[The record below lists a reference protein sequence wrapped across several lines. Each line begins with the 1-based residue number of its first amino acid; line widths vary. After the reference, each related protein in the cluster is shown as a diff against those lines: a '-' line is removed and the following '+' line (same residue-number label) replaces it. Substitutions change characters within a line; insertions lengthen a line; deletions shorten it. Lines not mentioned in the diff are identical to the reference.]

1 MGRLWA
7 KRRERNALA
16 SYPRWHHIQIR
27 LKASRR
33 ASMNNTNIALR
44 LSPEQRDRLQA
55 AADMDKRP
63 LAQMIRLLL
72 DQALDARDRRIEAK
86 RKMLQ
91 VAR

>member
-1 MGRLWA
+1 
-7 KRRERNALA
+7 
-16 SYPRWHHIQIR
+16 
-27 LKASRR
+27 
-33 ASMNNTNIALR
+33 MNNTNIALR